1 LESGGPD
8 DGCARWKVILALG
21 ERKVKRTSPAFDRV
35 APPHARIRDRLSHE
49 SELPTR
55 DGSASRSNSR
65 EAPVRVGT
73 ILGGRYRIDSV
84 LGFGGMGVVYRARDL
99 KLDQEIALK
108 RIRPD
113 RVSPERRETLRREI
127 ILSRKVTHEN
137 VCRVYDLVEIEGE
150 EFVSM
155 EFLPGRTL
163 KEIEDQE
170 RMLPLG
176 RGLAIAKGICGGLA
190 AAHRIGV
197 LHRDLKPENVI
208 VGDDGTPRLMDFGI
222 AIESKLYRGEETD
235 TVPGTP
241 QFLAPELLRGEMP
254 SQRTDVYAMGV
265 LLYEMFT
272 GRVPFDDNDTARLVR
287 RVIAEA
293 APRIETLR
301 PDLPPELR
309 DILERAIAKDP
320 DSRFG
325 DATSLSDAISAFEG
339 QVLDRVLAEVSV
351 TRAKMV
357 KLMVILE
364 ANKSLASTFDPTE
377 ILRIIL
383 KTATSETDA
392 ERGTIFLTDPE
403 TGELVSQILE
413 GGSVSSIRLAVGT
426 GIVGAVAET
435 GQLVNIADA
444 YLDPRFDK
452 RTDAASGF
460 KTASVLAAPLRTP
473 QGEIVGV
480 VEILNKRRRGFTKD
494 DEEFLAEVGTHA
506 ALAVGSVREHE
517 AAVARARVEG
527 AQAVLKGVLPL
538 LNPTAWPPTPGF
550 ESAPLRWRSGQPNL
564 MIYAV
569 EPGPDS
575 LALLLLEDRRP
586 LEDAIAGLVRASNL
600 GRPLLA
606 SSAPREIVA
615 RIAAQEPG
623 CSITAARWKDERIQL
638 AARETGVP
646 YLLRSGRPV
655 PFEIRDAD
663 GARVAEIETVKGD
676 LLVLAS
682 IGLFALESPGRPTSA
697 DKSVLRLARAA
708 ETQPLSA
715 AFAALVAEW
724 KKTGIQPGSRDVLL
738 IAARRT

>member
-1 LESGGPD
+1 
-8 DGCARWKVILALG
+8 
-21 ERKVKRTSPAFDRV
+21 
-35 APPHARIRDRLSHE
+35 LSHE

-55 DGSASRSNSR
+55 DGLAGRSNAQ
-65 EAPVRVGT
+65 EKPLTVGT
-73 ILGGRYRIDSV
+73 ILGGRYRIDAV
-84 LGFGGMGVVYRARDL
+84 LGFGGMGVVYRSRDL

-137 VCRVYDLVEIEGE
+137 VCRVYDLVEIDGE

-155 EFLPGRTL
+155 EFLPGKTL

-170 RMLPLG
+170 RVLPLG

-208 VGDDGTPRLMDFGI
+208 VGEDGMPRLMDFGI
-222 AIESKLYRGEETD
+222 AIESGVYRGEEGD

-293 APRIETLR
+293 APRVESLR

-320 DSRFG
+320 DARFP
-325 DATSLSDAISAFEG
+325 DAPSLSDAISAFEG

-364 ANKSLASTFDPTE
+364 ANKSLATTFDPTE

-392 ERGTIFLTDPE
+392 ERGTIFLVE
-403 TGELVSQILE
+403 QGSGELVSQILE
-413 GGSVSSIRLAVGT
+413 GGSVSPIRLTVGT
-426 GIVGAVAET
+426 GIVGAVAQT
-435 GQLVNIADA
+435 GHLVNIADA
-444 YLDPRFDK
+444 YQETRFDK

-460 KTASVLAAPLRTP
+460 RTTSVLAAPMRTP
-473 QGEIVGV
+473 RGEIVGV
-480 VEILNKRRRGFTKD
+480 VEILNKRRRAFTKE

-506 ALAVGSVREHE
+506 ALAVESVREHE
-517 AAVARARVEG
+517 AAVARARREG
-527 AQAVLKGVLPL
+527 AATVLKGVLPL
-538 LNPTAWPPTPGF
+538 LNPTAWPATPGF
-550 ESAPLRWRSGQPNL
+550 ESAPLRWRSDEPNL
-564 MIYAV
+564 SIYAV
-569 EPGPDS
+569 EAASGS
-575 LALLLLEDRRP
+575 LSLLLLEDRRAM
-586 LEDAIAGLVRASNL
+586 EEAIAGLVRAANI
-600 GRPLLA
+600 GKPLLA
-606 SSAPREIVA
+606 SASPAEIVA

-623 CSITAARWKDERIQL
+623 CSITAARWQGDRVSL
-638 AARETGVP
+638 AARETGIP
-646 YLLRSGRPV
+646 YLLRFGRPV
-655 PFEIRDAD
+655 PFEIRETD
-663 GARVAEIETVKGD
+663 GTREASVETGQGD

-682 IGLFALESPGRPTSA
+682 AGLFTLRSAGRPASA
-697 DKSVLRLARAA
+697 DQSVIRLARAA

-715 AFAALVAEW
+715 AFASLVAEW
-724 KKTGIQPGSRDVLL
+724 KKTGLSPGSRDVLL
-738 IAARRT
+738 IVAKRT

>member
-1 LESGGPD
+1 M
-8 DGCARWKVILALG
+8 
-21 ERKVKRTSPAFDRV
+21 
-35 APPHARIRDRLSHE
+35 SHE
-49 SELPTR
+49 SEFPTR
-55 DGSASRSNSR
+55 DGSAHRSNSR
-65 EAPVRVGT
+65 EAPFRVGT
-73 ILGGRYRIDSV
+73 ILGGRYRIDAV

-155 EFLPGRTL
+155 EFLPGKTL
-163 KEIEDQE
+163 KEIEDRE

-222 AIESKLYRGEETD
+222 AIESSLYRGEESE

-254 SQRTDVYAMGV
+254 SQKTDVYAMGV

-287 RVIAEA
+287 RVISET

-320 DSRFG
+320 DARFP
-325 DATSLSDAISAFEG
+325 DALSLSDAISAFEG

-364 ANKSLASTFDPTE
+364 ANKALATTFDNTE

-392 ERGTIFLTDPE
+392 ERGTIFLTDPDS
-403 TGELVSQILE
+403 GELVSQILE
-413 GGSVSSIRLAVGT
+413 GGSVSPIRLAVGT
-426 GIVGAVAET
+426 GIVGAVAKT
-435 GQLVNIADA
+435 GQVVNIPDA
-444 YLDPRFDK
+444 YQDIRFDK
-452 RTDAASGF
+452 RTDASSGF
-460 KTASVLAAPLRTP
+460 KTVSVLAAPLRTP
-473 QGEIVGV
+473 RGDIVGV
-480 VEILNKRRRGFTKD
+480 VEILNKRRRAFTKE

-506 ALAVGSVREHE
+506 ALAVASVREHE
-517 AAVARARVEG
+517 AEVARARREG
-527 AQAVLKGVLPL
+527 AHAVLRGVLPL
-538 LNPTAWPPTPGF
+538 LNPTAWPATPGF
-550 ESAPLRWRSGQPNL
+550 ESAPLRWRSELPNL
-564 MIYAV
+564 LLYAV
-569 EPGPDS
+569 DAGPGR

-586 LEDAIAGLVRASNL
+586 IEDAIAGLVRGANL

-606 SSAPREIVA
+606 SSAPAEIVS
-615 RIAAQEPG
+615 RIASQEPG
-623 CSITAARWKDERIQL
+623 CSVTAACWEADRVRL
-638 AARETGVP
+638 AAHETGVP
-646 YLLRSGRPV
+646 YLLRSGRAV
-655 PFEIRDAD
+655 PFEIAETD
-663 GARVAEIETVKGD
+663 GVREAEIETAKGD
-676 LLVLAS
+676 LLVLSS
-682 IGLFALESPGRPTSA
+682 IGLFSLESARPVSA
-697 DKSVLRLARAA
+697 DQSILRLARAA

-724 KKTGIQPGSRDVLL
+724 KKTGIAPGERDVLL
-738 IAARRT
+738 IAAKRI

>member
-1 LESGGPD
+1 M
-8 DGCARWKVILALG
+8 
-21 ERKVKRTSPAFDRV
+21 
-35 APPHARIRDRLSHE
+35 
-49 SELPTR
+49 
-55 DGSASRSNSR
+55 
-65 EAPVRVGT
+65 
-73 ILGGRYRIDSV
+73 V

-137 VCRVYDLVEIEGE
+137 VCRVYDLVEIDGE

-155 EFLPGRTL
+155 EFLPGKTL
-163 KEIEDQE
+163 KEIEDKE

-222 AIESKLYRGEETD
+222 AIESRLYRGEEGD

-241 QFLAPELLRGEMP
+241 QFLAPELLRGEIP
-254 SQRTDVYAMGV
+254 SQKTDVYAMGV

-287 RVIAEA
+287 RVISET

-320 DSRFG
+320 DSRFP

-364 ANKSLASTFDPTE
+364 ANKALATTFDHTE

-392 ERGTIFLTDPE
+392 ERGTIFLADPS

-413 GGSVSSIRLAVGT
+413 GGSVSPIRLAVGT
-426 GIVGAVAET
+426 GIVGAVAKT
-435 GQLVNIADA
+435 GQVVNIPDA

-452 RTDAASGF
+452 RTDASSGF
-460 KTASVLAAPLRTP
+460 KTVSVLASPMRTP
-473 QGEIVGV
+473 RGDIVGV
-480 VEILNKRRRGFTKD
+480 VEILNKRRRAFTKE

-506 ALAVGSVREHE
+506 ALAVASVREHE
-517 AAVARARVEG
+517 AEVARARREG
-527 AQAVLKGVLPL
+527 AHAVLKGVLPL
-538 LNPTAWPPTPGF
+538 LNPTAWPETPGF
-550 ESAPLRWRSGQPNL
+550 ESAPLRWRSEQPNL

-569 EPGPDS
+569 EPRADR

-586 LEDAIAGLVRASNL
+586 IEDAIAGLVRAANT

-606 SSAPREIVA
+606 TSAPSEVVA
-615 RIAAQEPG
+615 RIASQEPG
-623 CSITAARWKDERIQL
+623 CSVTVACWEGDRVRL

-646 YLLRSGRPV
+646 YLLRSGRAV
-655 PFEIRDAD
+655 PFEIADVD
-663 GARVAEIETVKGD
+663 GAREATIETARGD
-676 LLVLAS
+676 LLVLSS
-682 IGLFALESPGRPTSA
+682 IGLFSLESARPVSA
-697 DKSVLRLARAA
+697 DQAILRLARAA

-715 AFAALVAEW
+715 AFATLVAEW
-724 KKTGIQPGSRDVLL
+724 KKTGVAPGARDVLL
-738 IAARRT
+738 IAAKRL